1 MSNRY
6 VIEALLRPA
15 VELNTAVVS
24 GMAAYVCVQAPGCRS
39 GSDCQLCHRS
49 RVCGAGRHPH
59 ASGDEDYSLP
69 PESPPPDALCHE
81 Y

>member
-24 GMAAYVCVQAPGCRS
+24 GMAAYVCVQAPGCCPLRLS
-39 GSDCQLCHRS
+39 AMS
-49 RVCGAGRHPH
+49 P
-59 ASGDEDYSLP
+59 LP
-69 PESPPPDALCHE
+69 GLRRWQ
-81 Y
+81 

>member
-24 GMAAYVCVQAPGCRS
+24 GIAAYVCVQAPG
-39 GSDCQLCHRS
+39 L
-49 RVCGAGRHPH
+49 
-59 ASGDEDYSLP
+59 SLWLRLSAM
-69 PESPPPDALCHE
+69 SPQPGLRRWPSPARIRG
-81 Y
+81 

>member
-24 GMAAYVCVQAPGCRS
+24 GMAASVC
-39 GSDCQLCHRS
+39 
-49 RVCGAGRHPH
+49 RHPGLSPWH
-59 ASGDEDYSLP
+59 PLSAMSPLP
-69 PESPPPDALCHE
+69 GLRLWPSPAPIRG
-81 Y
+81 